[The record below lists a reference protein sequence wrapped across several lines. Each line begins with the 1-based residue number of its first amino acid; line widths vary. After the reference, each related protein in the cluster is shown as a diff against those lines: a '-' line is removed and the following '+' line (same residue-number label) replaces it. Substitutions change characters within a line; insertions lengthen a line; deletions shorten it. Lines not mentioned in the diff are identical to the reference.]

1 MLIRWYPV
9 LVFWPLVFWPLVF
22 WPLAGLAADSE
33 TPAVVGPPAAAWQDS
48 PEYWG
53 DELPTGS
60 GRLLDRSIAVPDF
73 RRIECRLPLAVE
85 VRVGG
90 VPAVTVSLDDNLQ
103 EMVAATVQDSVLVL
117 SLTAPC
123 RPSAPGRIVVTV
135 PQLEA
140 YASFGPAASRLREL
154 GGESFTLR
162 LYGSGAVELDG
173 DVATFTITSYSSG
186 EVVANEL
193 RAGNAAVQILGCG
206 NVTLYASRSLTGSS
220 FGSGRVTCFGEP
232 GSRALKRHGRGDVV
246 YR

>member
-1 MLIRWYPV
+1 MLIRWYLV
-9 LVFWPLVFWPLVF
+9 LALWPLIF
-22 WPLAGLAADSE
+22 WPLAGLAADGE

-60 GRLLDRSIAVPDF
+60 GHPVDRSIAVPDF

-90 VPAVTVSLDDNLQ
+90 APAVTVSLDDNLQ
-103 EMVAATVQDSVLVL
+103 ELVGATVQDSVLVL
-117 SLTAPC
+117 TLTAPC

-140 YASFGPAASRLREL
+140 YASFGPAPSRLREL
-154 GGESFTLR
+154 GGDSFTLR

-173 DVATFTITSYSSG
+173 NIAAITITSYGSG
-186 EVVANEL
+186 EVVANDL
-193 RAGNAAVQILGCG
+193 RAGSAAVQILGCG
-206 NVTLYASRSLTGSS
+206 DVTLFASQSLAGSS
-220 FGSGRVTCFGEP
+220 CGSGRVTCFGEP